1 MRKLNYAGRSIAL
14 VGLAGWMAIAPL
26 LELPGVA
33 QTVVQ
38 NGQNNEIDA
47 AISEGME
54 LLEEGSMES
63 LRKAIRKF
71 ELALQL
77 SRSVKPSDQHAF
89 SALALGRIYDLLG
102 EKQKALEYYNQVLP
116 LLRAMGN
123 RGGEATTLTGIGLVY
138 ANLGEKQKALEY
150 YNQALQIRR
159 TVGDRGGEAVA
170 LNNIGRVYDDLGE
183 KQKALEYY
191 NQALQIRRTVGDRGG
206 EAVALNNIGGV
217 YDDLGEQQK
226 ALEYYNQALPL
237 LHAMGDRGG
246 EATTLSNIGRVYVN
260 LGEKQKALE
269 YYNQAL
275 PLRRVVGDRGGEA
288 RTLNNIG
295 GVHFRLRE
303 QQKALEYYNQALPL
317 YRAVGDRGGESVT
330 LNNIGSVY
338 DDLGE
343 QQKALEY
350 YNQAL
355 PLRRVVGDRDGE
367 ATTLNNIGGV
377 YFRLGERQKAL
388 EYYNQALP
396 LSRAVGGRNGE
407 ATILNNVAF
416 ILVSQQ
422 PELAIALY
430 KQSVNIYESIR
441 QDNQKLPKE
450 LRESYAK
457 SISSTYQDLANL
469 LIKQGRLPEAQAVL
483 ELLKLKEL
491 NTYTRNVRTSN
502 TGIRFTDAE
511 QKALTEFLTQYG
523 TAARF
528 AQQISNCEAEKCTN
542 LAQLRSQRDQVNT
555 AIRKMLDRLRITLK
569 DQVIDISKLNTEE
582 FNQAAKNIVNAQP
595 GTVLIYPI
603 VTETKIQFLLAFKA
617 GAGDQA
623 AVTLRAIDGANIKS
637 EDLFN
642 TTQQLRQA
650 LADPTSDLKT
660 LQAKSQQLYTWL
672 IQPLE
677 AELKSA
683 KHLVFVSD
691 RATRHIPLA
700 ALYDGKDYLINKP
713 YTLTTI
719 LAAKTTDAKTPQPKI
734 PNVLAVGATQFKT
747 APALEYVASEISAI
761 VQTPQTQQGIFPGLP
776 YLNAQFTFNNLK
788 DSLNGHNILHIATH
802 GKLDPFNIDNSYL
815 LTSSG
820 EKIDKDKISL
830 LQDYGLGSV
839 HLVVLSACDTG
850 TGGKTTEGLEVAGM
864 SHYFMQSGAKSVIA
878 SLWQVNDPATAL
890 FMQQF
895 YQHLKAGMSKAQAIQ
910 QVQKDFIQSKLTAKN
925 APDRNIGVQADRSSA
940 IPLNYAHPYFWS
952 PFILIGNSL

>member
-14 VGLAGWMAIAPL
+14 LGLAGWMVIAPL
-26 LELPGVA
+26 VELLGVA

-38 NGQNNEIDA
+38 NGQNIDA
-47 AISEGME
+47 AIAEGDR
-54 LLEEGSMES
+54 LFREGSAES
-63 LRKAIRKF
+63 LRKAIVAF
-71 ELALQL
+71 ERALQL
-77 SRSVKPSDQHAF
+77 SRTAKALDKQAL
-89 SALALGRIYDLLG
+89 SAVFLGRIYSNLG
-102 EKQKALEYYNQVLP
+102 EQQKALKYYNQSLP
-116 LLRAMGN
+116 LYRAVED
-123 RGGEATTLTGIGLVY
+123 RDGEATTL
-138 ANLGEKQKALEY
+138 
-150 YNQALQIRR
+150 
-159 TVGDRGGEAVA
+159 
-170 LNNIGRVYDDLGE
+170 NNIGIVYD
-183 KQKALEYY
+183 A
-191 NQALQIRRTVGDRGG
+191 
-206 EAVALNNIGGV
+206 
-217 YDDLGEQQK
+217 LGEQQK
-226 ALEYYNQALPL
+226 ALEYYNQSLPQWRVVGDRRGEAMTLNNIGKVYFDLREQQKALEYYNQSLLLSHAVGDRSGEARTLTNIGGVYSALGEQQKALEYLNQALPQWR
-237 LHAMGDRGG
+237 AVGDRGG
-246 EATTLSNIGRVYVN
+246 EATTLNHMGSVYYT
-260 LGEKQKALE
+260 LGEQQKALE
-269 YYNQAL
+269 YLNQAL
-275 PLRRVVGDRGGEA
+275 PLYRVVGDRGGEA

-295 GVHFRLRE
+295 FVYSSALGE
-303 QQKALEYYNQALPL
+303 QQKGLDYYNQALPL
-317 YRAVGDRGGESVT
+317 YRVVGDRGGEAGT
-330 LNNIGSVY
+330 
-338 DDLGE
+338 
-343 QQKALEY
+343 
-350 YNQAL
+350 
-355 PLRRVVGDRDGE
+355 
-367 ATTLNNIGGV
+367 
-377 YFRLGERQKAL
+377 
-388 EYYNQALP
+388 
-396 LSRAVGGRNGE
+396 
-407 ATILNNVAF
+407 LNNVAF
-416 ILVSQQ
+416 LLADQKQ

-430 KQSVNIYESIR
+430 KQSVNVYESIR

-457 SISSTYQDLANL
+457 SISYTYQGLADL

-491 NTYTRNVRTSN
+491 NTYTRNARTPN

-511 QKALTEFLTQYG
+511 QKALTEFLLQYG
-523 TAARF
+523 TAANF
-528 AQQISNCEAEKCTN
+528 DQQISQCEETNCTTLK
-542 LAQLRSQRDQVNT
+542 QLRSQRDQVNI

-582 FNQAAKNIVNAQP
+582 FNQAARNIVNAQP

-617 GAGDQA
+617 GAGDEA

-677 AELKSA
+677 AELQTA

-719 LAAKTTDAKTPQPKI
+719 LAAKTTDAKTPQPKT

-776 YLNAQFTFNNLK
+776 YLNAQFTFDNLK

-895 YQHLKAGMSKAQAIQ
+895 YQHLKAGKTKAQAIQ
-910 QVQKDFIQSKLTAKN
+910 QVQTDFI
-925 APDRNIGVQADRSSA
+925 
-940 IPLNYAHPYFWS
+940 
-952 PFILIGNSL
+952 